1 MSCLLGQGSKGCC
14 VPLKRDERLAKTLKA
29 EHEVERLG
37 IESADPLGQEGGGC
51 DWKCQSP
58 GLGGVP
64 SAPE

>member
-1 MSCLLGQGSKGCC
+1 M
-14 VPLKRDERLAKTLKA
+14 PLKRDERLAKTLKA